1 MTPFIRRVLPDED
14 DDLFEEDEDDEDDGW
29 EGDEDDDDE
38 EEEETWQVAADGLRA
53 PREAAGSLL
62 DFLRLNSL

>member
-29 EGDEDDDDE
+29 EEDEDDDEDG
-38 EEEETWQVAADGLRA
+38 EEEETWQVGADGPRA
-53 PREAAGSLL
+53 HTGAGQQ
-62 DFLRLNSL
+62 FA